1 MVNFESELKQ
11 CNTMKEVLIIVN
23 KYYILDRP
31 LGIGTKIMVLSGL
44 KKILTL
50 IKAEPK

>member
-1 MVNFESELKQ
+1 MVNFESELKN

-23 KYYILDRP
+23 KYYILDKP
-31 LGIGTKIMVLSGL
+31 LGIATKIIVLSGL

-50 IKAEPK
+50 IKAVPK